1 MKAIALAVTLAL
13 SSATAMPPHV
23 AAAYDAMLS
32 RRKAFSAALAAHRK
46 SGQPSYTFA
55 FDWQPF
61 LRDVSRQIAAEKD
74 PETRRMLLL
83 SYLDLGFGS
92 FGATLDP
99 QLARRA
105 LAEIPPTS
113 RLWSEEPD
121 LLVVALRSSRRER
134 SYAGYVREVI
144 AKHPDPV
151 VRKLTAANAS
161 PDRRIMAGKPV
172 PAFRVAS
179 LDDAHMA
186 IDSDALRGTVYLIDF
201 WATWCR
207 PCVDEMPNLQRAY
220 DDYRGRG
227 FAIVSLSLDK
237 DRETVAKFRAG
248 TARMPW
254 MNGLLQGGIESE
266 IAKRFELTGIPKPVM
281 VGRDGRI
288 IAVGDEL
295 RGPRLGRTLAS
306 VVGRR

>member
-1 MKAIALAVTLAL
+1 MNAIALAVALAL
-13 SSATAMPPHV
+13 AAAGAMPPHV

-32 RRKAFSAALAAHRK
+32 RRKVFSAALAAHRK
-46 SGQPSYTFA
+46 SGRPSYSFA
-55 FDWQPF
+55 FEWQPF
-61 LRDVSRQIAAEKD
+61 QRDVSRQIAAERD
-74 PETRRMLLL
+74 PETRRMLLF

-121 LLVVALRSSRRER
+121 LLVVALRSSRQER
-134 SYAGYVREVI
+134 RYAAYVREVI

-161 PDRRIMAGKPV
+161 PDRRVMAGKPV
-172 PAFRVAS
+172 PPFRIAS
-179 LDDAHMA
+179 LDDPRAT
-186 IDSDALRGTVYLIDF
+186 IDSAALRGSVYLIDF

-227 FAIVSLSLDK
+227 FRIVSLSLDK

-254 MNGLLQGGIESE
+254 MNGLLEGGIESE
-266 IAKRFELTGIPKPVM
+266 TGKRFELTGIPKPIL

-295 RGPRLGRTLAS
+295 RGPRLVRTLEAA
-306 VVGRR
+306 VGRR